1 MLWRARVAT
10 SVQGNPISV
19 SVNGTTIAA
28 ALSSPNVGPYVLVA
42 NGTVTL
48 QVNGQPVTPTI
59 PPNGTPTVA
68 PGGDVTVLLTGTGT
82 TATLL
87 ADDNTPSSSTAK
99 PVKLRLVNGLNGTTG
114 QASLTLNN
122 GFVASGVALGAASPY
137 TLVVSSAGLV
147 TLQATIG
154 TGTFYLN
161 PTATLNAGGVYTLF
175 LLGDG
180 SSPPSTPNV
189 GILFTDR

>member
-1 MLWRARVAT
+1 
-10 SVQGNPISV
+10 
-19 SVNGTTIAA
+19 
-28 ALSSPNVGPYVLVA
+28 VLDD
-42 NGTVTL
+42 G
-48 QVNGQPVTPTI
+48 
-59 PPNGTPTVA
+59 
-68 PGGDVTVLLTGTGT
+68 VL
-82 TATLL
+82 
-87 ADDNTPSSSTAK
+87 SSSTAK

-122 GFVASGVALGAASPY
+122 GFVASGVAPGAASPY

-154 TGTFYLN
+154 AGTFYLN

-180 SSPPSTPNV
+180 SSPPTIPNV